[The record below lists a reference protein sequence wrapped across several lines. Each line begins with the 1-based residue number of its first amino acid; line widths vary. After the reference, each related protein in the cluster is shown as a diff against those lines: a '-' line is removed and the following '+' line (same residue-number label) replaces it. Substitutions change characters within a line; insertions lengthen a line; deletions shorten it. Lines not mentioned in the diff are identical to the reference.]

1 VSWNDFHA
9 RGAVLQ
15 LVLERARVDPG
26 DPGLFVDLP
35 DIQKLFGGPDG
46 VLLALEHRWTTH
58 LAAKLDQAIE
68 DGAPPNT
75 AWNELTAE
83 QPELRAV
90 LDRYA
95 RRSPSLRAAQHA
107 ERGMIGAHFN
117 AQVHA
122 DDSGGLGR
130 GRPESG
136 AAAASPASEPVIS
149 RC

>member
-1 VSWNDFHA
+1 MSWNDFHA

-15 LVLERARVDPG
+15 LVMERARVDPG

-35 DIQKLFGGPDG
+35 DMEKLFGGPDG

-83 QPELRAV
+83 QPVLRAV

-95 RRSPSLRAAQHA
+95 GRSRSLREAQQA

-130 GRPESG
+130 DRPESG
-136 AAAASPASEPVIS
+136 AAAASPPARVVS